1 MTQVCNLEMKKFLY
15 AIALC
20 VMLIGLPGCGP
31 TTFTVSDP
39 WSRPALARGTGA
51 AYFIIENP
59 GQADALLSA
68 ASDISEVVEIH
79 KTVMADGGTMQ
90 MMKMDRIAI
99 PSGKTEFKP
108 GGSHVMFINLK
119 RDLKEGETFSLKL
132 VFEKAGEV
140 NLQVKVQ
147 NR

>member
-1 MTQVCNLEMKKFLY
+1 MKKFLF
-15 AIALC
+15 AIVLC
-20 VMLIGLPGCGP
+20 AIILTLVACGA

-68 ASDISEVVEIH
+68 ASDVSEVVEIH
-79 KTVMADGGTMQ
+79 KTVMEQSGTMQ
-90 MMKMDRIAI
+90 MMKMERIAI

-108 GGSHVMFINLK
+108 GGSHVMFITLK
-119 RDLKEGETFSLKL
+119 RELKAGDTFALKL
-132 VFEKAGEV
+132 YFEKAGEV

-147 NR
+147 ER

>member
-1 MTQVCNLEMKKFLY
+1 MKKFLF
-15 AIALC
+15 AIVMC
-20 VMLIGLPGCGP
+20 VMLVGLTACGP

-68 ASDISEVVEIH
+68 ASDIAETVEIH
-79 KTVMADGGTMQ
+79 KTVMEQSGTMQ
-90 MMKMDRIAI
+90 MMKMDRIAV
-99 PSGKTEFKP
+99 SANSKTEFKP

-119 RDLKEGETFSLKL
+119 RDLKEGETFALKL
-132 VFEKAGEV
+132 VFEKAGEI

>member
-1 MTQVCNLEMKKFLY
+1 MKKNLL
-15 AIALC
+15 AIAL
-20 VMLIGLPGCGP
+20 GLMVVASVGCGASV
-31 TTFTVSDP
+31 FTVSDP
-39 WSRPALARGTGA
+39 WARPALARGTGA
-51 AYFIIENP
+51 AYFIVENP

-68 ASDISEVVEIH
+68 ASDVSEIVEIH
-79 KTVMADGGTMQ
+79 KTVMEQSGTMQ
-90 MMKMDRIAI
+90 MMKMERIAI

-119 RDLKEGETFSLKL
+119 RDLKEGETFALKL